1 MSYFN
6 RLIVLTLFG
15 LVFMTFAMTANAQ
28 TVPVIAIPPTPALA
42 APIPFGNAGN
52 GITTS
57 STWTSGVGNAA
68 GSDVFGNSFTGQN
81 AVQGFGGPFGFG
93 FGPCGLGGSNFASWG
108 PFQAGTG
115 GNFGSQNSAASG
127 GATSTS
133 FGLQPV
139 GVAFGIPIAGAG
151 GFSFT

>member
-1 MSYFN
+1 V
-6 RLIVLTLFG
+6 LIALT
-15 LVFMTFAMTANAQ
+15 TAANAQ
-28 TVPVIAIPPTPALA
+28 SIPVIAIPPTPALA

-93 FGPCGLGGSNFASWG
+93 CGPCGLGGSNFASWG

-115 GNFGSQNSAASG
+115 GNFGAQNSAVNG
-127 GATSTS
+127 GSTATS
-133 FGLQPV
+133 FGLQPI
-139 GVAFGIPIAGAG
+139 GVAFGIPVAGAG